1 MVEVVKAALPTARV
15 ARVDR
20 DLAARR
26 GALAKTLLAFEAGET
41 DILVG
46 TQMIAKGHDFP
57 RVTLVGVV
65 DADVGLGLPDFRAA
79 ERTFQLLTQVAGRA
93 GRADLAGEVVLQ
105 SHWPDHY
112 ALGFACAQDYP
123 AFYEREMEF
132 RRTMGYPPLT
142 ALVNVVLRASDAAH
156 GAKDAEALAR
166 RLREKAPGHYRV
178 LGPAFAP
185 LARLRGEHRFQ
196 ILLKGQRAAM
206 REAVRSA
213 LVAHFGESR
222 WPGVAV
228 DVDPVSVM

>member
-1 MVEVVKAALPTARV
+1 
-15 ARVDR
+15 
-20 DLAARR
+20 
-26 GALAKTLLAFEAGET
+26 LLAFEAGET

-65 DADVGLGLPDFRAA
+65 DADVGLGLPDFRSS

-93 GRADLAGEVVLQ
+93 GRADLPGEVVLQ

-112 ALGFACAQDYP
+112 ALGLACAQDYLG
-123 AFYEREMEF
+123 FYEREMEF
-132 RRTMGYPPLT
+132 RRTMAYPPVA
-142 ALVNVVLRASDAAH
+142 ALVNVVLRSTEAER
-156 GAKDAEALAR
+156 GARDAEALAR
-166 RLREKAPGHYRV
+166 RLREGAPGRYRV
-178 LGPAFAP
+178 LGPASAP

-196 ILLKGQRAAM
+196 ILLKGNRGAM
-206 REAVRSA
+206 RDAVRGA
-213 LVAHFGESR
+213 LLAHFGESR

>member
-1 MVEVVKAALPTARV
+1 MKAALPKARV

-79 ERTFQLLTQVAGRA
+79 ERTFQLLTQVSGRA

-112 ALGFACAQDYP
+112 ALVLACAQDYP

-142 ALVNVVLRASDAAH
+142 ALLNVVLRATDAAD
-156 GAKDAEALAR
+156 GRQGRRGPGPPPAR
-166 RLREKAPGHYRV
+166 ETRPAATAFS
-178 LGPAFAP
+178 GPPSPPWPACVASTASRSCSRASGRP
-185 LARLRGEHRFQ
+185 CARPC
-196 ILLKGQRAAM
+196 AT
-206 REAVRSA
+206 A